1 MKHNDVL
8 LGLLACAAALSAR
21 LIVLRGTGFDG
32 LYGQDAYAYHAF
44 AHDLA
49 AFVGEGRALPPFF
62 WPLGYPALLAT
73 IGGGVPAGLALSII
87 LGSLLSPLTYLL
99 ARQLDQKP
107 HAAAAAALIPA
118 LGGQAIQS
126 SLVIMSDVPAL
137 FWALISIAALLAYI
151 RGRGTGGWLVV
162 SALTLALSA
171 ITRWLYLVLMIPWLV
186 LLMTRRPRPARLA
199 FYLAGAGLVVMPLI
213 IAQAAYSLGNPFP
226 SLNHPYV
233 TGWSPAH
240 ILARTFDTP
249 DGHLAYAQTNA
260 VFYAQV
266 GHTLPYL
273 SPLLTILLIGGVA
286 LLVVSAGWRTSLL
299 LLAWIALPYV
309 FLVGIPYQ
317 NIRFMLIMLPPIAL
331 VASTVI
337 SRFSPEL
344 NTRHPERWLLI
355 GLTCAGLLHTA
366 ADGLPYARAFIERQQ
381 QDKAILFWARDSL
394 PENARVYTQGLT
406 GALSAYTTLQ
416 AVEIWGQTPEALAA
430 LPPMTA
436 YVIVNEWQIA
446 HQWAGQSPQIA
457 LDWLRQTY
465 GLTWITRVGNW
476 TVYAL
481 GSG

>member
-1 MKHNDVL
+1 MKRNDVL
-8 LGLLACAAALSAR
+8 LGLLVFAAALSAR
-21 LIVLRGTGFDG
+21 LIALSGMGFDG
-32 LYGQDAYAYHAF
+32 LYGQDAYAYHTF

-62 WPLGYPALLAT
+62 WPLGYPALLASM
-73 IGGGVPAGLALSII
+73 GGGLPAGLALSIL

-99 ARQLDQKP
+99 ARQLDQRP
-107 HAAAAAALIPA
+107 SAAGIAGLVPA
-118 LGGQAIQS
+118 FGGQAIQS

-137 FWALISIAALLAYI
+137 FWALISIAALLAYL
-151 RGRGTGGWLVV
+151 RGRGAGGWLVV

-171 ITRWLYLVLMIPWLV
+171 ITRWLYLVLLIPWLA
-186 LLMTRRPRPARLA
+186 LLMTQRPRPARLR
-199 FYLAGAGLVVMPLI
+199 FQLAAAALAVMPLI
-213 IAQAAYSLGNPFP
+213 IAQAAYSLSNPFP

-233 TGWSPAH
+233 TGWSPVH
-240 ILARTFDTP
+240 VLAQTFDTP

-273 SPLLTILLIGGVA
+273 SPLLTILLIGGAA
-286 LLVVSAGWRTSLL
+286 LLVVSGKRRTSLL

-331 VASTVI
+331 VASAVI
-337 SRFSPEL
+337 SRYSPNL
-344 NTRHPERWLLI
+344 SAHHLERWLLI
-355 GLTCAGLLHTA
+355 GLAGAGLLHIA

-416 AVEIWGQTPEALAA
+416 TVELWGQTAEALAV

-465 GLTWITRVGNW
+465 GLTRITRVGNW